1 MPSLPVWIGIAIGA
15 SIYEFIDRKWSEKK
29 SKKELERL
37 EKIEKS
43 LPRFKYH
50 PLPLRTEVFEHHEE
64 AEDCHCCGKATNVL
78 YTGTFESDD
87 FDEDDDEDLFICP
100 ECVHSGAAAK
110 KYNARFQDPEFC
122 DGIKDSAKL
131 DELCKRTPSYDSSTP
146 YWLSHCDDFCALVV
160 IYIMDWEEIR
170 DMQLEKEVSEDWV
183 ANNELGVKTLKEI
196 KAGLG
201 DEYVGYLFECLH
213 CGKHRLYIDEL
224 FSDEDEDGEETPG
237 ILNDE
242 TTGVVSSVASF
253 AGGIF
258 TGSRDETDDS
268 DGDEGNDYEVDY
280 DDD

>member
-37 EKIEKS
+37 EKIEES

-50 PLPLRTEVFEHHEE
+50 PLPLHTEVFEHHEE

-78 YTGTFESDD
+78 YTGAFESDD

-110 KYNARFQDPEFC
+110 KFGGYFQDPEFC
-122 DGIKDSAKL
+122 DDVKDPAKL
-131 DELCKRTPSYDSSTP
+131 EELCKRTPCYDSLMP
-146 YWLSHCDDFCALVV
+146 HWLAHCNDFCALVV
-160 IYIMDWEEIR
+160 VDIMDWDEIVEMKV
-170 DMQLEKEVSEDWV
+170 DKEVAEDWI
-183 ANNELGVKTLKEI
+183 ANEDLEINNLKEI
-196 KAGLG
+196 KEGLG
-201 DEYVGYLFECLH
+201 EEYVGYLFECIH
-213 CGKHRLYIDEL
+213 CGKHRLYVDEL
-224 FSDEDEDGEETPG
+224 LCDEDKDGEETPG

-242 TTGVVSSVASF
+242 TTGIIGSVAGF

-258 TGSRDETDDS
+258 SGGRDGADDENDDS
-268 DGDEGNDYEVDY
+268 D